1 MNNTLQN
8 GFRLLDHLGQKGEA
22 LSVKELAEHFQLPNS
37 HICRLLKSLTET
49 GYVEQLPR
57 SRKYRISL
65 KVLSLA
71 HARLQKE
78 RLLEVSR
85 PYLKELAVKLDSA
98 VFITRR
104 YGAFSLIIG
113 TEYPPL
119 CPGSRET
126 VIGALHSPTN
136 TACGQICAAYSSEE
150 EQKGLFEEI
159 DWSAPGDFQ
168 NSPRK
173 FQEELACVRRRGYAL
188 RNFPGMTGAVGVPL
202 FEESCRFIGALGV
215 MLSPRR
221 PRSSE
226 LLQQIIEATLVC
238 GKLVSFAQGA
248 PAEGYPHYINPERKV
263 K

>member
-1 MNNTLQN
+1 
-8 GFRLLDHLGQKGEA
+8 
-22 LSVKELAEHFQLPNS
+22 
-37 HICRLLKSLTET
+37 
-49 GYVEQLPR
+49 
-57 SRKYRISL
+57 L

-173 FQEELACVRRRGYAL
+173 FQEELACVRSRGYAL

-215 MLSPRR
+215 MLSPHR

-226 LLQQIIEATLVC
+226 LLQQVIEATLVC

>member
-1 MNNTLQN
+1 VNNTLQN

-215 MLSPRR
+215 MLSPHR
-221 PRSSE
+221 PRNSE
-226 LLQQIIEATLVC
+226 LLQQVIEATLVC